1 MLRLYVFILFL
12 SLASLTKLRNSY
24 PWTVDVFS
32 SSALVC
38 ANLYLKICPLLG
50 QILITCL
57 NCFSTSFLLSS
68 YDKKIRWGRG
78 WISAPTWNI
87 DLTPFYLVPTTPSP
101 PSCPPRK
108 SSRSVRP
115 LFTSNPPQNFENLT
129 PPLKCNLIQKSN
141 PHFLKKQKVLFLT
154 LNGNTFECST

>member
-32 SSALVC
+32 SSALVS
-38 ANLYLKICPLLG
+38 ANLYLKTCPLLG

-78 WISAPTWNI
+78 WISTPTWNI
-87 DLTPFYLVPTTPSP
+87 GLTPFYLVPNTATPPSP
-101 PSCPPRK
+101 PSPPEKVPDLSDLLLRATRLK
-108 SSRSVRP
+108 ILRTWLPPWNVT
-115 LFTSNPPQNFENLT
+115 LFKKVT
-129 PPLKCNLIQKSN
+129 LI
-141 PHFLKKQKVLFLT
+141 F
-154 LNGNTFECST
+154 